1 MELIQSLFRNDP
13 WMVTALITRESNFCA
28 NLFQWV
34 NTILEYIGVA
44 NKLRALGMKAIEEKR
59 DSSIKTM

>member
-1 MELIQSLFRNDP
+1 MTTYWIS
-13 WMVTALITRESNFCA
+13 RESSFA
-28 NLFQWV
+28 LYLFQWV